1 MSGPRL
7 RRLRRERRMT
17 LDELA
22 AEAQVTRPYLA
33 QLETGLRTNPSL
45 LVLQRLAK
53 ALGMEAGELV
63 E

>member
-1 MSGPRL
+1 MTGPML
-7 RRLRRERRMT
+7 RRLRRDRRMT

-22 AEAQVTRPYLA
+22 AQAQVPRLYLA
-33 QLETGLRTNPSL
+33 QVETGLRTNPSR

-53 ALGMEAGELV
+53 ALGVEVGELV